1 MLFRVTD
8 KRTGRVL
15 AERASRATTFFAR
28 LRGLMG
34 RAQLADGEAL
44 HLAPCRAIH
53 TLFMRFPVDVLF
65 LSGEDSVLRALHRLS
80 PWCVIRI
87 HPRALS
93 VLELPPGTLAR
104 TATEAGHRICFE
116 PVGRKLEA
124 RNSK

>member
-8 KRTGRVL
+8 KSTGWVL
-15 AERASRATTFFAR
+15 ADRASRATTFFDR

-34 RAQLADGEAL
+34 RAPLSDGDAL

-65 LSGEDSVLRALHRLS
+65 LNGEDCVVRALHRLP

-104 TATEAGHRICFE
+104 TSTEAGHRICFE
-116 PVGRKLEA
+116 AIGLKLEA